1 MDEYTA
7 DAFVNRD
14 EPIPTL
20 AHPGNDDSPAP
31 VTPKGKRERLKE
43 STASRLK
50 EKVSDTS
57 SPETKKYGYSLQDRL
72 FTK

>member
-7 DAFVNRD
+7 DAFVNRN

-20 AHPGNDDSPAP
+20 AAPGNDDTAP

-43 STASRLK
+43 STTSHLK
-50 EKVSDTS
+50 EKISDVH
-57 SPETKKYGYSLQDRL
+57 SPESRRYGFSLQDRL
-72 FTK
+72 FAK